1 MYLLFF
7 VALGLCCYTWLSLV
21 VVRGLL
27 FIALH
32 RFLVAVASLIVEHG
46 LQAHRFLYLRHRGSL
61 VVACGS

>member
-21 VVRGLL
+21 VVRRLL

-32 RFLVAVASLIVEHG
+32 RFLIAVASLAVEHR
-46 LQAHRFLYLRHRGSL
+46 LQARRFL
-61 VVACGS
+61 